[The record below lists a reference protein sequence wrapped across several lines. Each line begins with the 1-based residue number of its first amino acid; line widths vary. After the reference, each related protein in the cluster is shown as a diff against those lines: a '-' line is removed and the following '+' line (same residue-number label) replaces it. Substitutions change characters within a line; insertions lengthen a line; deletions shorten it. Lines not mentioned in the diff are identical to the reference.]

1 MESTDDIYLQS
12 LGYKSELYRGFSA
25 FMAFTMVFTSVGVIC
40 SNALIFDYGM
50 NTGGPVMLT
59 WGWIVGSIFTFM
71 IALSLAEITSTY
83 PVSGSTYHWAGIL
96 AKREY
101 AGLSSFIC
109 GWFSFL
115 GNCACDASYAYGFAE
130 IVAAIVQLSTDGK
143 TSLSNG
149 IKVAIA
155 VGCMFSFAIKNIA
168 KMDAQ
173 GWFNNGS
180 AIYQMVSTLVIIIA
194 IVAAAPER
202 SSSEFVWTKYYNS
215 TGMPSTVYVCIIGLL
230 TSLYGMSGYEA
241 AS

>member
-1 MESTDDIYLQS
+1 
-12 LGYKSELYRGFSA
+12 
-25 FMAFTMVFTSVGVIC
+25 
-40 SNALIFDYGM
+40 
-50 NTGGPVMLT
+50 MLT
-59 WGWIVGSIFTFM
+59 WGWIVGSIFTLM
-71 IALSLAEITSTY
+71 IAYSLAEITSTY

-96 AKREY
+96 AKPEH

-115 GNCACDASYAYGFAE
+115 GNAACDASYAYGFAE
-130 IVAAIVQLSTDGK
+130 IATAIAQLSSNGTA
-143 TSLSNG
+143 SLSNG
-149 IKVAIA
+149 VKVAIA
-155 VGCMFSFAIKNIA
+155 IGCMFSFAIKNIA

-215 TGMPSTVYVCIIGLL
+215 TGMPSAVYVCIIGLL
-230 TSLYGMSGYEA
+230 TTLYGMSGYEA